1 MHTLWQDLRYG
12 ARMLLKHPGVTAIA
26 VLTLALGIGANTA
39 IFSVVNAVM
48 LRPLSYRNPDRLVSL
63 WENVPG
69 RGRWRV
75 TPANFLDWKT
85 QNRVFEDVAA
95 FGGTT
100 LTLTGGGEPEQ
111 ILGTRVSN
119 GYFSVVGVEPM
130 LGRLFVADEYEPGK
144 GQVVVLGHDF
154 WQRRFG
160 GNKDLINE
168 AITLDGRGYI
178 VVGVM
183 PPALYPGW
191 PTTSGQISFDTK
203 QQQYWVP
210 MSFTAEWAGN
220 RTAHVLGVLARLK
233 SGLTPEAATAD
244 MNTIAARLEHDF
256 AANKG
261 EGIILNP
268 FMNEVVGNVRPALFT
283 LLGAV
288 GLVLLIA
295 CANLAGL
302 LLAQHAARAK
312 EIAVRSA
319 LGASRLRLVTQFF
332 IEGLLLSLLG
342 TAVGLALARFGV
354 EALTKLMPSRIP
366 RLDQV
371 QIDWRVLGFTL
382 LLSLGT
388 CLLFGLVPAWQA
400 TKPDLQTTLE
410 QGHRTSGSS
419 IARQRLRQLLVVFQV
434 GLAVM
439 LVVGAGL
446 LIKSFWRLRQV
457 DPGFKPE
464 RVLSASLTLPAS
476 KYANATDV
484 NRFYNQLNEN
494 ISALP
499 GVQATA
505 ISYDHP
511 LEANWVDAFSIEG
524 KPDGDANASSS
535 ANFEAVSWDY
545 FKTVG
550 TEVSSGRQF
559 TAQDDQDHPGV
570 VIVNEA
576 FARRYFPFEKALG
589 QKLRL
594 NAPARLW
601 NNQQFASFEIVGI
614 ARNVKSAGLSAE
626 SEPTYYVPA
635 TQAPLTDMTV
645 LVRTQGD
652 PAALVSAIRQAVW
665 SIDPNQPISDVNTLE
680 NIVSGSIAQPRLNM
694 LLMGL
699 FGALALLLATVGIYG
714 LLSYSVTQ
722 RTQEI
727 GIRLALGAQISDVL
741 ALVLRQGMALV
752 LVGEALGLA
761 GAFAL
766 SRLLRGLLFGVTPT
780 DVSTFIAVSA
790 VLFSVA
796 LLACYLPARRA
807 TKVDP
812 LIALRYE

>member
-1 MHTLWQDLRYG
+1 VHTLWQDLRYG

-48 LRPLSYRNPDRLVSL
+48 LRPLPYRNPDRLVSL

-75 TPANFLDWKT
+75 TPANFFDWKT

-95 FGGTT
+95 FGATT
-100 LTLTGGGEPEQ
+100 MTLTGGGEPEQ

-119 GYFSVVGVEPM
+119 GYFSVVGVDPM
-130 LGRLFVADEYEPGK
+130 LGRLFAADEYEPGK

-154 WQRRFG
+154 WQRRYG
-160 GNKDLINE
+160 GNRDLINK
-168 AITLDGRGYI
+168 AITLDGRSYV

-203 QQQYWVP
+203 QQQYWIP
-210 MSFTAEWAGN
+210 MSFTAQWASN
-220 RTAHVLGVLARLK
+220 RNSHVLGVLARLK
-233 SGLTPEAATAD
+233 SGATLDAATAD
-244 MNTIAARLEHDF
+244 MNTIAARLEHDY
-256 AANKG
+256 AVNKG

-302 LLAQHAARAK
+302 LLAQHASRAK

-319 LGASRLRLVTQFF
+319 LGASRIRLVTQFF

-354 EALTKLMPSRIP
+354 EALMKLMPSRIP

-410 QGHRTSGSS
+410 QGHRISGGS

-446 LIKSFWRLRQV
+446 LIKSFWHLRQV

-464 RVLSASLTLPAS
+464 RVLSTSLSLPAS
-476 KYANATDV
+476 KYADLADV
-484 NRFYNQLNEN
+484 NRFYNQLNES
-494 ISALP
+494 IAALP
-499 GVQATA
+499 GVEATA

-511 LEANWVDAFSIEG
+511 LEANWVDAFTIEG
-524 KPDGDANASSS
+524 KPDGDTSASSS
-535 ANFEAVSWDY
+535 ANFEPVSWDY

-550 TEVSSGRQF
+550 AEVSSGRQF
-559 TAQDDQDHPGV
+559 TAQDNQDHPGV

-576 FARRYFPFEKALG
+576 FARRYFPLEKALG

-594 NAPARLW
+594 SAPARLW
-601 NNQQFASFEIVGI
+601 NNRQFTSFEIVGI

-626 SEPTYYVPA
+626 VEPTYYVPA

-652 PAALVSAIRQAVW
+652 PTAIAPAIRQAVW
-665 SIDPNQPISDVNTLE
+665 SIDPNQPISEVNTLE

-699 FGALALLLATVGIYG
+699 FGALALLLAAIGIYG
-714 LLSYSVTQ
+714 LLSYAVTQ

-741 ALVLRQGMALV
+741 SLILKQGLALV